1 MRTRDD
7 RIKTY
12 EAMKKYGGGFLAALA
27 EAYIRADDDNTAKI
41 EKEWENEIVH
51 VRNLYSLFGQFEK
64 NEGQEVGV

>member
-27 EAYIRADDDNTAKI
+27 EAYIRADDANTAKI
-41 EKEWENEIVH
+41 EEEWKSEIAH
-51 VRNLYSLFGQFEK
+51 ARNLYGLFGLFED
-64 NEGQEVGV
+64 NEGEEVGV